1 MPIDD
6 DYDDEDLNNANEV
19 EDDVEEEAE
28 DDAEGQRDGQDGDAS
43 YAKGKDE
50 GDEERQTR
58 SLGRRERTVLAAK
71 EEARKARE
79 EAAETRRQLE
89 EFRTQQQQQAYRPDP
104 ALERQRL
111 ELMSPEERMSY
122 QLQQAEQRNQQQL
135 QQMQFQMWDS
145 NDKVAFKTLAT
156 TDKTAARL
164 SDKVEAELSI
174 LRSRGQNVD
183 RQTLLYYLA
192 GKEAVER
199 GRVAGTKQRQTGADN
214 IRRQSA
220 RPGNSQSNVS
230 ADRRGGKSVEDRL
243 ADVFI

>member
-1 MPIDD
+1 MNIDD
-6 DYDDEDLNNANEV
+6 DYDDEDVSNVNEIEDEV
-19 EDDVEEEAE
+19 EDEIE
-28 DDAEGQRDGQDGDAS
+28 DDAEGQRDGQDGDAPL
-43 YAKGKDE
+43 AKGKDE
-50 GDEERQTR
+50 EDDRGQTR
-58 SLGRRERTVLAAK
+58 GLGRRERTVLAAK

-89 EFRTQQQQQAYRPDP
+89 EFRAQQQQMASRPDP

-111 ELMSPEERMSY
+111 ELMSPEERMTY
-122 QLQQAEQRNQQQL
+122 QLQQAEMRNQQQL

-145 NDKVAFKTLAT
+145 NDKATFKTLAV

-164 SDKVEAELSI
+164 SDKVEAELAI

-199 GRVAGTKQRQTGADN
+199 GRVAGAKQRQTGADN

-230 ADRRGGKSVEDRL
+230 ADRRGGKSIEDRL